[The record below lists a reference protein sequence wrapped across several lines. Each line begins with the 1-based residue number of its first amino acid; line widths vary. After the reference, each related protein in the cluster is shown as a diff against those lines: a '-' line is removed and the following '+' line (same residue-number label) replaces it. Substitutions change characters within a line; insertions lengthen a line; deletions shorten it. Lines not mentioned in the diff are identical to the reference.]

1 MSFTKQRTTKKP
13 HILERAIR
21 LYKNEGLA
29 SLIRNIVLRVICKY
43 IDFLNSKS
51 IRTTERYVVRE
62 INGSQ
67 MYLDMTDIG
76 LSCDLMIDGLR
87 EAYILETIKKELSE
101 GDFVIDIGANI
112 GYYALLEAKIVGAR
126 GRVYAIEPVPES
138 ADLLRKNI
146 ELNGYSNIEVYQI
159 AIGDKKES
167 APIHIARQRNI
178 SSMRQISSH
187 AESGILSQDVNVDVL
202 TLDDFLKDRPHPQ
215 MIRMDVEGYEC
226 RIINGMEKTLGEN
239 TPLTLFIELHFNILE
254 PEETI
259 TLLKILRDADFE
271 IADVTSETMIRGSTR
286 HRFLWKIASY
296 IERML

>member
-1 MSFTKQRTTKKP
+1 
-13 HILERAIR
+13 
-21 LYKNEGLA
+21 
-29 SLIRNIVLRVICKY
+29 
-43 IDFLNSKS
+43 
-51 IRTTERYVVRE
+51 
-62 INGSQ
+62 
-67 MYLDMTDIG
+67 
-76 LSCDLMIDGLR
+76 
-87 EAYILETIKKELSE
+87 
-101 GDFVIDIGANI
+101 
-112 GYYALLEAKIVGAR
+112 
-126 GRVYAIEPVPES
+126 
-138 ADLLRKNI
+138 
-146 ELNGYSNIEVYQI
+146 
-159 AIGDKKES
+159 
-167 APIHIARQRNI
+167 
-178 SSMRQISSH
+178 MRQISSH